1 MLKQEGL
8 QLAEASEAGFRDE
21 NRENTEKLLLD
32 GDPIFTHT
40 CSVTAERP
48 PVLCEHPDPIADLLE
63 FLMHSRSFFA
73 LAS

>member
-1 MLKQEGL
+1 M
-8 QLAEASEAGFRDE
+8 S
-21 NRENTEKLLLD
+21 N
-32 GDPIFTHT
+32 IFEYLRIFEYEHTHMIFGTGEHT

-63 FLMHSRSFFA
+63 FFMHSRSFVA